1 MREDFIETFSTT
13 LDSVPLQVRYGVD
26 HEDGYVYIIQV
37 LTRSDDDL
45 MGILSDEAIGE
56 LERKAE
62 KDYAQ
67 FVKYWNDD
75 ALIARAGE

>member
-1 MREDFIETFSTT
+1 MAEDFVNTFATV
-13 LDSVPLQVRYGVD
+13 LDNVPLQVRYGVD
-26 HEDGYVYIIQV
+26 REDGYVYIIQV

-45 MGILSDEAIGE
+45 MGILSKDAIAE

-67 FVKYWNDD
+67 FVKEWNDD
-75 ALIARAGE
+75 ALLARAEV